1 MRTFIF
7 AVACIYKDQ
16 KTRCSVRGGDL
27 CGVSDSMFVPT
38 SLSFQFIDK
47 TYSQLDII

>member
-16 KTRCSVRGGDL
+16 KTVCSVRGGDL
-27 CGVSDSMFVPT
+27 CGVSDSMFVPKPLYLFS
-38 SLSFQFIDK
+38 SLTRCTPS
-47 TYSQLDII
+47 